1 MTTSRAV
8 SPITSRAT
16 SQPMAQ
22 PMSQAGPRTAAQADV
37 GTSSGAG
44 VDAPAVGRGSSL
56 AAAVRGSVSMMFV
69 GSVVALTGGVLRF
82 APVFAVQSLR
92 YACAAI
98 ALVVFVRVFR
108 ARLVLPRGREWIWI
122 AAGSTTGLVAFN
134 VALVI
139 GAAHADPAVLGAAVA
154 CVPVVLAVLSPLLRR
169 RAPSLRIV
177 AAAVVVALGAVAV
190 EGGGH
195 ADGVG
200 IAMAVLLMLC
210 EAAFTLL
217 GARVIDR
224 VGSWTYSLA
233 TTSIAALACGA
244 ISVGF
249 ERTQWSQLI
258 SAPVLIGILY
268 AGAIATAASYVLW
281 FTSVGRVGAAVTG
294 LTGGFAPPAAALL
307 GVLFGADLPS
317 PIGWIGMVAIAAGLA
332 WGFAAPRR
340 GRPGRGGRTARALA
354 RIR

>member
-1 MTTSRAV
+1 MTTSRA
-8 SPITSRAT
+8 TLRTASRA
-16 SQPMAQ
+16 
-22 PMSQAGPRTAAQADV
+22 ADQV
-37 GTSSGAG
+37 DADPAG
-44 VDAPAVGRGSSL
+44 VAGATARRGSHL

-92 YACAAI
+92 YALAAI
-98 ALVVFVRVFR
+98 ALLVFVRVFR
-108 ARLVLPRGREWIWI
+108 ARLVLPHGREWIWI
-122 AAGSTTGLVAFN
+122 VAGSATGLVAFN
-134 VALVI
+134 VALVV
-139 GAAHADPAVLGAAVA
+139 GTAHADPAVLGAAVA

-195 ADGVG
+195 ADGLG
-200 IAMAVLLMLC
+200 IAMAVVLMLC

-233 TTSIAALACGA
+233 TTTIAAVACGA

-249 ERTQWSQLI
+249 ERAHWPELLSV
-258 SAPVLIGILY
+258 PVLLGIVY
-268 AGAIATAASYVLW
+268 AGAIATASAYVLW

-294 LTGGFAPPAAALL
+294 LTGGFAPPTAALL

-317 PIGWIGMVAIAAGLA
+317 PIGWMGMAAIAVGLA
-332 WGFAAPRR
+332 WGFAAPRAADDPLT
-340 GRPGRGGRTARALA
+340 GRRDYA
-354 RIR
+354 